1 MQNVH
6 LKMVI
11 PPGPWTGAIAD
22 GTVTVPGVSWEC
34 IDDIGHTPDRF
45 TATKGSDVGENG
57 VRHLALDVENGAAP
71 SAIPVFFG
79 REHMQ
84 RNIIVR
90 DDSPLLDPRELA
102 GKRVGTRHSMVA
114 GTMVGVTL
122 MLEQAFDVPLA
133 DIEWHS
139 GEPEGLVHNPMGLT
153 IKRGPRGVGENIER
167 LLRREV
173 DAVIVTAGPRYWSLF
188 GGRNLD
194 QVLAERSDLR
204 SLIGAPEMIAAT
216 YKRTGLYPITDLAV
230 VSAHLPRLYPEL
242 SPRLVEVLSEA
253 NDLASRYR
261 GSQEESLAQ
270 REIEILGEDPHRYG
284 LTDSARRNVGA
295 LLDLLTRLGVLG
307 RVMEPEELFVP
318 STLGTL

>member
-11 PPGPWTGAIAD
+11 PPGPWTRAMAD
-22 GTVTVPGVSWEC
+22 GTITIPGVSWEC
-34 IDDIGHTPDRF
+34 VTDIGHTPDRF
-45 TATKGSDVGENG
+45 TATKRADVGENG
-57 VRHLALDVENGAAP
+57 VRHLALDVEKGAAP
-71 SAIPVFFG
+71 LALPVFFG

-90 DDSPLLDPRELA
+90 EDSPLSDPRELA

-153 IKRGPRGVGENIER
+153 IKRGPRAVGENLER

-173 DAVIVTAGPRYWSLF
+173 DAVIVTAGPRYWSMF
-188 GGRNLD
+188 GGHNLD
-194 QVLAERSDLR
+194 QVLAGRSNMR

-216 YKRTGLYPITDLAV
+216 YKRMGLYPITDLGV
-230 VSAHLPRLYPEL
+230 VSADLPRLHPEL
-242 SPRLVEVLSEA
+242 PPRLVEAFSKA
-253 NDLASRYR
+253 NDLALRYR
-261 GSQEESLAQ
+261 GSQEESLAH
-270 REIEILGEDPHRYG
+270 REIELLGEDPHRYG
-284 LTDSARRNVGA
+284 LTDNARRNVGA

-307 RVMEPEELFVP
+307 RVMEPEELFVS
-318 STLGTL
+318 STLGTI

>member
-11 PPGPWTGAIAD
+11 PPGPWTRAMVD

-34 IDDIGHTPDRF
+34 IADIGHTPDRF
-45 TATKGSDVGENG
+45 TATKHSDVGENG
-57 VRHLALDVENGAAP
+57 VRRLALDVENGAAP
-71 SAIPVFFG
+71 LAIPVFFG

-84 RNIIVR
+84 LNIIVR
-90 DDSPLLDPRELA
+90 DDSPLSNPRELV

-139 GEPEGLVHNPMGLT
+139 GEPEGLVHNPRGLT
-153 IKRGPRGVGENIER
+153 IKRGPRAVGENLER

-173 DAVIVTAGPRYWSLF
+173 DAVIVTAGPRYWSMF
-188 GGRNLD
+188 GGHNLD
-194 QVLAERSDLR
+194 QVLAGRSDMR
-204 SLIGAPEMIAAT
+204 SLMSEPEMIAAT
-216 YKRTGLYPITDLAV
+216 YKRTGLYPITDLGV
-230 VSAHLPRLYPEL
+230 VSAELPRLHPEL
-242 SPRLVEVLSEA
+242 ASRLVEAFSEA

-261 GSQEESLAQ
+261 SSQEESLAQ
-270 REIEILGEDPHRYG
+270 REIELLGEDPHRYG
-284 LTDSARRNVGA
+284 LTDNARRNVAA
-295 LLDLLTRLGVLG
+295 LLDLLTRMGALG
-307 RVMEPEELFVP
+307 RAMEPEELFVP
-318 STLGTL
+318 STLGTI